1 MVYPDF
7 VLRLPLWIEEFLAGR
22 EQFYPD
28 IEARMGLAIELARR
42 NVAHGSGGP
51 FGAAVF
57 ERSTGRLIAP
67 GANLVASTVCSL
79 AHAEMVALTIAQQYL
94 GSFDLGEEGFPDYE
108 LVTSVEPCAMCLGAI
123 PWAGVRHLVCGAR
136 GRDAEAIGF
145 DEGAKPAVWH
155 KVLESRG
162 ITVTRDVCRPE
173 ARAVLRGY
181 LAGGGLI
188 YNARRGKDN
197 G

>member
-1 MVYPDF
+1 MGF
-7 VLRLPLWIEEFLAGR
+7 V
-22 EQFYPD
+22 
-28 IEARMGLAIELARR
+28 IELARR

-57 ERSTGRLIAP
+57 ERETGRLIAP
-67 GANLVASTVCSL
+67 GANLVASTACSL
-79 AHAEMVALTIAQQYL
+79 AHAEMVALTIAQQLL
-94 GSFDLGEEGFPDYE
+94 GTFDLGEAGIPACE

-136 GRDAEAIGF
+136 GTDAEAIGF
-145 DEGAKPAVWH
+145 DEGAKPAAWH
-155 KVLESRG
+155 KGLESRG

-173 ARAVLRGY
+173 ARAVLRDY

-188 YNARRGKDN
+188 YNARQVKN
-197 G
+197 